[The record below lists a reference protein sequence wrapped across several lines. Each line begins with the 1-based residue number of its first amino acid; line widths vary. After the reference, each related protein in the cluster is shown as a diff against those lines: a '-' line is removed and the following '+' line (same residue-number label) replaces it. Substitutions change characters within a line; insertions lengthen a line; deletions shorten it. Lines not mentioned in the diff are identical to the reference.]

1 MRYVR
6 RLPPQCTRAAAIH
19 SQSFGRI
26 GARCGRP
33 LVRYPSSP
41 PTVSATAHR
50 YFAPVHGERY
60 IPRLLSEPPSNHSAN
75 SPGTVLRGLPLS
87 IASYE
92 ISSKL
97 TAASVMPLRASATE
111 HQIVKSGQIPPS
123 SPKPYDGTYHAS
135 AVEIVRKPTG
145 VTKSA
150 SSSRARIARRCC

>member
-50 YFAPVHGERY
+50 YFAPVHGDRY

-75 SPGTVLRGLPLS
+75 SPGTVLRGLPPS
-87 IASYE
+87 IAAY
-92 ISSKL
+92 KTL
-97 TAASVMPLRASATE
+97 RKFTASSVMPLRASATE
-111 HQIVKSGQIPPS
+111 NQMVRSGHIPPS
-123 SPKPYDGTYHAS
+123 SPKPYEGKYHAS
-135 AVEIVRKPTG
+135 AV
-145 VTKSA
+145 
-150 SSSRARIARRCC
+150 